1 MATAT
6 AIKRPH
12 RAKEESHNEAP
23 PKKSDYAQEVA
34 AKIITQLEA
43 GTAPWQRPWKA
54 GMRPPP
60 GQGMPY
66 NAVSGNGY
74 RGMNAVNLLLEQQEK
89 GYQDDRWLTYQQ
101 ALDVG
106 GQVRKG
112 AKGTT
117 VLYYKFND
125 REKGA
130 APEGEST
137 AADGRRSSVSVFYAR
152 VFNGDQIEG
161 MPPVKVREPPK
172 EKERHELCE
181 KLIADA
187 GVPIHHDGGDQAYY
201 HPIKDS
207 IHLPLRG
214 AFKTSDG
221 FYATALHELGHSTG
235 HPSRLKRDLTGRFGT
250 PEYAREEL
258 TAEISSMM
266 MGERL
271 GIGHD
276 PSQHVAYVKSWIG
289 LLKDDPK
296 VILKACSEAEKVCTF
311 HPSIR
316 TREASFGRAGALEHR
331 REEGPLAS
339 PGEGQGARADAGPR
353 PGVLTPARGA
363 FRTPAGGQA
372 RGQEAHAHPA
382 AESGHVVVIG
392 WPGGR

>member
-74 RGMNAVNLLLEQQEK
+74 RGMNAVNPLLEQQEK

-311 HPSIR
+311 LNIPQYEREKLPLVERERLSTEEKKARWQAQEKAKEPEQTQAPAQVSSPQPEAPSAPQPVAKPAARKR
-316 TREASFGRAGALEHR
+316 TRTRQQS
-331 REEGPLAS
+331 
-339 PGEGQGARADAGPR
+339 QGMS
-353 PGVLTPARGA
+353 L
-363 FRTPAGGQA
+363 
-372 RGQEAHAHPA
+372 
-382 AESGHVVVIG
+382 
-392 WPGGR
+392 